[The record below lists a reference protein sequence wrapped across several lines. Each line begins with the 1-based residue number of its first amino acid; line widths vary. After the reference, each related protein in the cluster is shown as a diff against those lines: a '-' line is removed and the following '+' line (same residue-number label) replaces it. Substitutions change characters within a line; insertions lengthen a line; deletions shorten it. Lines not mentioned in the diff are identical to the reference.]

1 METRDH
7 HHPSSNELILQQYS
21 QAPPPGK
28 NNSNNSSSNKRR
40 FTDDQIR
47 LLESIFESE
56 TKLEPKKKL
65 QVARELGLQ
74 PRQVSIWF
82 QNRRARLKSKQMEKD
97 YVTLRDNYDKLVSR
111 FEMLKE
117 EKQCLIS
124 QMEKLSEMLAES
136 ETNGVNNKVS
146 KVGSTEHEAEPG
158 SSFKQED
165 DGVLGLE
172 TEKGHREIEDA
183 VKHGDELMSMDEYRD
198 YDDQFDHLCSRWQHW
213 LNFWT

>member
-1 METRDH
+1 MEEYL
-7 HHPSSNELILQQYS
+7 SAVQYS

-136 ETNGVNNKVS
+136 ETNGVNKVS

-172 TEKGHREIEDA
+172 TQKGHREIEDA
-183 VKHGDELMSMDEYRD
+183 VKHGDEFLSMDEYRD
-198 YDDQFDHLCSRWQHW
+198 YDDQFDHLCSRWHHW

>member
-28 NNSNNSSSNKRR
+28 SSSNKRR

-97 YVTLRDNYDKLVSR
+97 YVTLRDNYDNLVSR

-124 QMEKLSEMLAES
+124 QIEKLSEMLAES
-136 ETNGVNNKVS
+136 ETKVS

-183 VKHGDELMSMDEYRD
+183 VKHGDEFMSMDEYRD